1 MWHRRPRGGAGSG
14 ALRSAPLRSG
24 RPLFP
29 RICSWSPSSHSLNPG
44 DRSLQPGRGGAD
56 RKDAIRASAMEA
68 PALSLTEEDLTEVKK
83 DVSSSAGLGAA
94 GRAGMEESGNPEPS
108 DGELRIGRTQGR
120 GTQHDPPAAS
130 RGWLEVTQQPAV
142 SPRGSLLA
150 PAWVFLCHP
159 LHTGGSAPLHP
170 ADPPP

>member
-1 MWHRRPRGGAGSG
+1 MWHRRPRGGAGSE

-24 RPLFP
+24 RPPFP

-94 GRAGMEESGNPEPS
+94 GRAG
-108 DGELRIGRTQGR
+108 DGGKRKPGAERR
-120 GTQHDPPAAS
+120 GTSDRKNTRSGHTAQPACCISGLAESDLAAS
-130 RGWLEVTQQPAV
+130 CESTGKPIGAGLGVSLPSASHRWLCT
-142 SPRGSLLA
+142 LA
-150 PAWVFLCHP
+150 PY
-159 LHTGGSAPLHP
+159 
-170 ADPPP
+170 